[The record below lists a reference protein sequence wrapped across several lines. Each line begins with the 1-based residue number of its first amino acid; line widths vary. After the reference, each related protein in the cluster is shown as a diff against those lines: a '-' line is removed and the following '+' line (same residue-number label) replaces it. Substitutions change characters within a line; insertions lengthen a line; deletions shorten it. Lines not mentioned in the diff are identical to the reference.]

1 MEGTADMNDTQAGAR
16 DLRRQRSTVLTWILF
31 AVPVTIALWLGVY
44 NLLPPL
50 TGMDDPV
57 SRLFFTINC
66 CCVAILLCFVTGIEA
81 VSHERLQSPAI
92 DPLAGYETLRLKI
105 NLRYL
110 QHTLEQ
116 LMLFVPGLLGLAYY
130 CPSGTTM
137 RAVVATTVVWIVARA
152 GFWIGYHYGS
162 LYRGIGATGMAQSI
176 IVLLYVCVRFG
187 NEIAGLPGALTPVV
201 LFGGIEAYLFYATRM
216 PAA

>member
-1 MEGTADMNDTQAGAR
+1 MERIVGMSNTQAE
-16 DLRRQRSTVLTWILF
+16 DPDVRRQRSTVVKCIVF
-31 AVPVTIALWLGVY
+31 AFPVTVALWLGCY
-44 NLLPPL
+44 YLLPPL
-50 TGMDDPV
+50 AGMGDPLA
-57 SRLFFTINC
+57 RLLFAINC

-116 LMLFVPGLLGLAYY
+116 LMLFVPGLLGLAFY
-130 CPSGTTM
+130 CSNGVTM

-162 LYRGIGATGMAQSI
+162 LYRAIGAPGMAQRDRKS
-176 IVLLYVCVRFG
+176 
-187 NEIAGLPGALTPVV
+187 
-201 LFGGIEAYLFYATRM
+201 TRLNSSH
-216 PAA
+216 

>member
-1 MEGTADMNDTQAGAR
+1 MSNTHAEDPDV
-16 DLRRQRSTVLTWILF
+16 RRQRSTVVKWIVF
-31 AVPVTIALWLGVY
+31 AFPVTVALWLGCY
-44 NLLPPL
+44 YLLPPL
-50 TGMDDPV
+50 AGMGNPLA
-57 SRLFFTINC
+57 RLLFAINC

-116 LMLFVPGLLGLAYY
+116 LMLFVPGLLGLAFY
-130 CPSGTTM
+130 CSNGVTM

-162 LYRGIGATGMAQSI
+162 LYRAIGAPGMAQSM
-176 IVLLYVCVRFG
+176 IVLLYVCARFG
-187 NEIAGLPGALTPVV
+187 FDVAGLPGAATPLV
-201 LFGGIEAYLFYATRM
+201 LFFCIEAYLFYATRS